1 MRLRN
6 LTPGPVHGW
15 FRTTTDTPPPASP
28 IGSIL
33 GCDVIYGRKIGLD
46 CWAVDVRAA
55 LGGNET
61 LELPF
66 EDWTTDGDWPTT
78 AQVPTDIVGHF
89 GGVPAL
95 NGKALDLVSLQPD
108 GAGYRGHYRGRIG
121 RMFHVDLFLGPWY
134 PDHPAIVPAE
144 VMLTCSNPEV
154 PDMGDTLPELRLTFG
169 NGYMLGSLPK
179 PGMRFADGQARA
191 IPVCFVWPR
200 HLRTPE
206 DWAYAGAIATK
217 GVGAVGVSKLLPHG
231 NPALPENYDL
241 TGWARQHWLR
251 CLSQLTTWE
260 HPQLGPAADTGQAGG
275 VEDQCFVGGE
285 CMLPNGVGAE
295 LVNYVAALLTSGH
308 PMHHLE
314 FDGTVVDPDRRPGVR
329 YFYSRPHSSGI
340 DRLGKPRDLT
350 LAEASGWNGPDA
362 QHWPINPLAVA
373 ARPRGSPA
381 CQRLLEHHAK
391 NYVIQLTTNP
401 QWSTSAIW
409 SAREL
414 GWEGILAVHL
424 WRCLD
429 DRALAERVK
438 VHFQER
444 CRRILVPQLSGKTIW
459 KTETGHP
466 RISAQLGSPEPAWQL
481 WMHAQG
487 AYGLDLAGEIL
498 GVPAIRPIALE
509 TARFVMERGWR
520 PEGGKWVAYAEQL
533 VDGSKFH
540 RDDDFDHNWMPLA
553 PATVLRHES
562 GNALAR
568 ELWQQIV
575 SEANG
580 QGRWLP
586 PETFLVR

>member
-1 MRLRN
+1 M
-6 LTPGPVHGW
+6 
-15 FRTTTDTPPPASP
+15 
-28 IGSIL
+28 
-33 GCDVIYGRKIGLD
+33 
-46 CWAVDVRAA
+46 
-55 LGGNET
+55 
-61 LELPF
+61 
-66 EDWTTDGDWPTT
+66 
-78 AQVPTDIVGHF
+78 
-89 GGVPAL
+89 
-95 NGKALDLVSLQPD
+95 
-108 GAGYRGHYRGRIG
+108 
-121 RMFHVDLFLGPWY
+121 
-134 PDHPAIVPAE
+134 
-144 VMLTCSNPEV
+144 
-154 PDMGDTLPELRLTFG
+154 
-169 NGYMLGSLPK
+169 
-179 PGMRFADGQARA
+179 
-191 IPVCFVWPR
+191 
-200 HLRTPE
+200 
-206 DWAYAGAIATK
+206 
-217 GVGAVGVSKLLPHG
+217 
-231 NPALPENYDL
+231 
-241 TGWARQHWLR
+241 
-251 CLSQLTTWE
+251 
-260 HPQLGPAADTGQAGG
+260 
-275 VEDQCFVGGE
+275 
-285 CMLPNGVGAE
+285 
-295 LVNYVAALLTSGH
+295 
-308 PMHHLE
+308 
-314 FDGTVVDPDRRPGVR
+314 
-329 YFYSRPHSSGI
+329 
-340 DRLGKPRDLT
+340 
-350 LAEASGWNGPDA
+350 
-362 QHWPINPLAVA
+362 
-373 ARPRGSPA
+373 
-381 CQRLLEHHAK
+381 
-391 NYVIQLTTNP
+391 IQLTTNP